1 MGEWASSVK
10 ELLSL
15 SMGLIFQTLI
25 SNRMTFYPLSY
36 IRRLKM
42 DSLVM
47 FLLPQKRFY
56 VKCWGLGY
64 RACAWWPLPLLVK

>member
-56 VKCWGLGY
+56 VKCWG
-64 RACAWWPLPLLVK
+64 